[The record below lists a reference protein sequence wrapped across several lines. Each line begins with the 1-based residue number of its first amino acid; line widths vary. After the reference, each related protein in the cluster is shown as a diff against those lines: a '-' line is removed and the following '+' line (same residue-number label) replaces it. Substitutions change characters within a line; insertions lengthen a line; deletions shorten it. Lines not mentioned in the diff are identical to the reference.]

1 MVRPQ
6 DHIEVTNGIRYSRSL
21 TRYRPHVAPYRTPW
35 EWMLSRPAG
44 TLAGARLG
52 MIIGMIGSVTRT
64 RMPATISAMPPARES
79 PPHPRSS
86 VSLRRRDGD
95 WPDERPRERK

>member
-21 TRYRPHVAPYRTPW
+21 TRYRPHVPPYRTPW

-44 TLAGARLG
+44 TRAGARLRL
-52 MIIGMIGSVTRT
+52 ILREIGRRPRT
-64 RMPATISAMPPARES
+64 RVPAPISAGPPLAQGTPQPR
-79 PPHPRSS
+79 PPGSIS
-86 VSLRRRDGD
+86 RRHGE
-95 WPDERPRERK
+95 PAG